1 VLLVLAVSIWTDMAA
16 LFKDST
22 VRDCSKAVLARAGFG
37 YLEKEE
43 AAFIVTGGDGYRCV
57 PWPSTNE
64 PSQASFRGRMPG
76 GTVAIVHSHP
86 SSDPP
91 QPSSADVLLAKRL
104 GTAIIVVSRDHV
116 YAARADGTVVTV
128 VRKRRWAAR

>member
-1 VLLVLAVSIWTDMAA
+1 MLLVLAVSIWTDMAA
-16 LFKDST
+16 LFNDST

-86 SSDPP
+86 RSRPR
-91 QPSSADVLLAKRL
+91 PSSGDVQLARRL
-104 GTAIIVVSRDHV
+104 GMAIFVVSRDHV

-128 VRKRRWAAR
+128 VRKRGWAAR